1 MSIAQPVEYSTG
13 SLSHAVSGRPRG
25 GPVAGTALITLL
37 ALALLALLCGPAQ
50 AKLSAVGPVD
60 SATSFPSYYQDSTG
74 MRLSPCLDGPPLC
87 FASPSDLVAPNGE
100 AFYNNAT
107 ANLTTRNNGKAAM
120 VLALEAAYAGGGS
133 GQEITFARVR
143 FTDSGGLVPGATYTV
158 THPFGTVSF
167 VANRGGPGPKNAGTQ
182 DGGGLG
188 PCPAPNAHAPSGAC
202 DFGEA

>member
-25 GPVAGTALITLL
+25 GAVAGTALITLL

-87 FASPSDLVAPNGE
+87 FASPSDLTPPDGE

-107 ANLTTRNNGKAAM
+107 ANLTTRNNGKATL
-120 VLALEAAYAGGGS
+120 VLALESAYAGSGS
-133 GQEITFARVR
+133 GQEIVFSRIR
-143 FTDSGGLVPGATYTV
+143 FTDSGGLVPNGSYKV
-158 THPFGTVSF
+158 THPFGVDTF
-167 VANRGGPGPKNAGTQ
+167 VADASGAVPKNVGTQ
-182 DGGGLG
+182 DI
-188 PCPAPNAHAPSGAC
+188 GA
-202 DFGEA
+202 